1 MTDDRKYDSFLSFD
15 ALLLSEKQEYNV
27 YGKGVHFK
35 KIHVTGLLHLKL
47 VISTL
52 KIKNIEVDISD
63 IETITNLKYRSK
75 IILIMQLIIK

>member
-1 MTDDRKYDSFLSFD
+1 MKYDSFLSFD
-15 ALLLSEKQEYNV
+15 ALPLSEKQVY

-63 IETITNLKYRSK
+63 IETITITENIDRK
-75 IILIMQLIIK
+75 